1 MQKAKDRPYNGGGNE
16 KAAGYYIRNKEFLR
30 ENAKN
35 KISIE
40 TCLKEK
46 QKENMKEIDIETWQ
60 RWKNKLKEYQRK
72 Y

>member
-1 MQKAKDRPYNGGGNE
+1 MQKAKDRPYIGGGNE

-30 ENAKN
+30 DIAKN

-46 QKENMKEIDIETWQ
+46 QKENMKEIDIET
-60 RWKNKLKEYQRK
+60 
-72 Y
+72 